1 MGTDKAFVEVDGVAM
16 AERVARALVSG
27 GCAPVAF
34 VGGDSVGLARF
45 GRPAHADRWPGEGP
59 LGGVLTALA
68 AANGDDVVVAAC
80 DLPFLDGPTVR
91 QLVGAIRDRGGE
103 GVDVVVARTERLEP
117 ALACWSAGAVD
128 DIVRRWE
135 RGVRALHEVIGSVRH
150 VEVAVDGAVLR
161 NVNTPS
167 DLPP

>member
-16 AERVARALVSG
+16 AARVARALVAG
-27 GCAPVAF
+27 GCEPVAF

-45 GRPAHADRWPGEGP
+45 GRPTHADRWPGEGP

-68 AANGDDVVVAAC
+68 AAQGDDVVVAAC
-80 DLPFLDGPTVR
+80 DVPFLDGPTVR
-91 QLVGAIRDRGGE
+91 QLLRAVADRGGDP
-103 GVDVVVARTERLEP
+103 VDVVVARTERLEP
-117 ALACWSAGAVD
+117 ALAWWSAAAAEDVA
-128 DIVRRWE
+128 RRWE
-135 RGVRALHEVIGSVRH
+135 LGGRALHEAIGALRR

-161 NVNTPS
+161 NVNSPS